1 MGRYNELREAMKPIV
16 LADLR
21 MVEVSDFV
29 IVYLDPQIGM
39 CGTWEELFISLRQH
53 KPTLVVINGG
63 KKVMN
68 YWMFGRMN
76 PDFIFENF
84 EEVKT
89 YLESIDTEVVK
100 ADPTR
105 WVFLENDICECV

>member
-1 MGRYNELREAMKPIV
+1 
-16 LADLR
+16 
-21 MVEVSDFV
+21 
-29 IVYLDPQIGM
+29 
-39 CGTWEELFISLRQH
+39 
-53 KPTLVVINGG
+53 
-63 KKVMN
+63 
-68 YWMFGRMN
+68 MN